1 MADMEDNTPLHI
13 AIQKGNASL
22 RQRVLNASFLER
34 VLKEYMIYFGDAGL
48 AAK

>member
-1 MADMEDNTPLHI
+1 MGGGDNLHN
-13 AIQKGNASL
+13 AKKGNASL

-34 VLKEYMIYFGDAGL
+34 VLKEYMIYFGEAGL

>member
-1 MADMEDNTPLHI
+1 MGGGDNLHN
-13 AIQKGNASL
+13 AKKGNASL

-34 VLKEYMIYFGDAGL
+34 VLKEYMIYFGAAGL